1 LVRRERFNDVWGRTS
16 TDEKEMSSISYDT
29 YLFQVKRV
37 DEMFVIIL
45 KMISLNLF
53 GCKEV
58 KIVYSDFINQA
69 LNLTY

>member
-1 LVRRERFNDVWGRTS
+1 MPYGDGRQLMN
-16 TDEKEMSSISYDT
+16 KLSSISYYT
-29 YLFQVKRV
+29 YLFQIKRV
-37 DEMFVIIL
+37 DEMFVNIL

-58 KIVYSDFINQA
+58 TILYSDFNNQA